1 MPAPLAL
8 LLPLAGPAVITAKS
22 VISERPWKQFE
33 AMSAKM
39 LAASN
44 VMLDTAGIDPTD
56 IDRFQ
61 DMYKE

>member
-8 LLPLAGPAVITAKS
+8 LLPLAGPAVTAAKGVVS
-22 VISERPWKQFE
+22 DRPWKQFE
-33 AMSAKM
+33 AMSSKM

-44 VMLDTAGIDPTD
+44 VMLDTTGIDPSD
-56 IDRFQ
+56 INRFQ